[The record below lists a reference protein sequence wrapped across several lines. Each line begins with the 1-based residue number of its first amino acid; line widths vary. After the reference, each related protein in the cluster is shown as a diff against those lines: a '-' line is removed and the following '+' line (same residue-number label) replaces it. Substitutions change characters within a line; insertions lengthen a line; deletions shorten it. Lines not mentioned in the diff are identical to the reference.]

1 MNCLEFRRRKLA
13 DPRRADAAM
22 DEHVAQCP
30 GCQSFARRLAEQ
42 EQALAQ
48 TLLVPVPEGLAE
60 RVIMRTAG
68 GNTRRP
74 SLRLMAL
81 AASVVLTLS
90 VTLVDWYHTPGED
103 YARYAIE
110 HVMHEPESFSSRRL
124 VEASY
129 LDTILRNFGAE
140 LRAPL
145 GTLRYAKLCPV
156 PNGTGWHLVLDTEHG
171 TATVLLI
178 PHAQRNKDI
187 TRAAM
192 AGMNSE
198 VMPLGQGYVAVVADD
213 AERARDVGKLLTQ
226 RVDWSALSLRDR
238 KS

>member
-13 DPRRADAAM
+13 DPRRSDGVMDA
-22 DEHVAQCP
+22 HQAQCQA
-30 GCQSFARRLAEQ
+30 CQNFARRQLEQ
-42 EQALAQ
+42 EQALTQ

-60 RVIMRTAG
+60 RIIMHSAG
-68 GNTRRP
+68 KPRRP

-81 AASVVLTLS
+81 AASVVLTLG
-90 VTLVDWYHTPGED
+90 VTALQWYHTPGQD

-129 LDTILRNFGAE
+129 LDTVLQNFGAE
-140 LRAPL
+140 VRAPL

-156 PNGTGWHLVLDTEHG
+156 PNGTGWHLVLETEYG

-178 PHAQRNKDI
+178 PHRRQSASI
-187 TRAAM
+187 TRATLS
-192 AGMNSE
+192 GMSSE
-198 VMPLGQGYVAVVADD
+198 VMPVGQGYVAVVADS
-213 AERARDVGKLLTQ
+213 AERVRDIGNLLAQ
-226 RVDWSALSLRDR
+226 RVNWSALPRPGRNS
-238 KS
+238 